1 MTSETSTLA
10 GDSAHAEHHHDGG
23 DPFDEL
29 RQRRL
34 TLFRERQIDLEADDA
49 MAGR

>member
-10 GDSAHAEHHHDGG
+10 GDSAHADHHDDG